1 MTLRCQTLDC
11 VHNDK
16 EKCFAQV
23 IEVIGKHA
31 ETTASTTC
39 NSYAAAGSLQN
50 YEFANE
56 FMATDK
62 SPSDAQNIKCAAERC
77 LFNDHQACTATD
89 VAIDNVNARCETFR
103 Q

>member
-1 MTLRCQTLDC
+1 MTLKCQTVDC
-11 VHNDK
+11 IHNDK
-16 EKCFAQV
+16 ERCFAQV

-39 NSYAAAGSLQN
+39 NSYVAGGRSQN

-56 FMATDK
+56 FTATEK
-62 SPSDAQNIKCAAERC
+62 PPSDAKNIKCAAMRC
-77 LFNDHQACTATD
+77 FFNDNQACTATN